1 MPKMSHNCD
10 DALERM
16 YLYIDGEL
24 TADSAEAIKV
34 HINDCPPCFDAFHF
48 EERLKLVVRARLQ
61 EEVPTELMIRLKSII
76 RSERLSD

>member
-1 MPKMSHNCD
+1 MSKMSHNCD

-24 TADSAEAIKV
+24 TAESAEAIKV

-48 EERLKLVVRARLQ
+48 EERLKLVVRTRLQ
-61 EEVPTELMIRLKSII
+61 EEVPSELMIRLKSII
-76 RSERLSD
+76 RSETLSD